1 MSLFERVL
9 PDLASRVSRDAHC
22 HVSWWHT
29 LICAT
34 NGFQSISGTK
44 SAARFVDLREAM
56 NPAVATVSEPS
67 AWWSAASEAD
77 LLPRCRTCGC
87 HRVQVVSQPLASA
100 LRYVRCTG
108 CDTTAALLTRERK

>member
-67 AWWSAASEAD
+67 ACWSAASEAD